1 MELVVEEKLYTRSVD
16 LGHSLIRLR
25 TDGIVQVNFGDNVEM
40 DLKES
45 VEVIHAIGEVT
56 DEKKA
61 LILNIGGKNTSASSA
76 AREFSASIGGLRYTI
91 ADAFVV
97 TNLAQK
103 ILANF
108 YISFNKPLVP
118 TKIFDNVDKATEWL
132 KSQS

>member
-1 MELVVEEKLYTRSVD
+1 MEAVVEEKLYTRSID
-16 LGHSLIRLR
+16 LGHSLVRLR
-25 TDGIVQVNFGDNVEM
+25 TDRIVQVTFGDNVEM

-45 VEVIHAIGEVT
+45 VEVIAAIGEIT
-56 DEKKA
+56 DGKKA
-61 LILNIGGKNTSASSA
+61 LVLNIGGKNTSASSA

-118 TKIFDNVDKATEWL
+118 TKVFDNIDKATEWL
-132 KSQS
+132 KNQS